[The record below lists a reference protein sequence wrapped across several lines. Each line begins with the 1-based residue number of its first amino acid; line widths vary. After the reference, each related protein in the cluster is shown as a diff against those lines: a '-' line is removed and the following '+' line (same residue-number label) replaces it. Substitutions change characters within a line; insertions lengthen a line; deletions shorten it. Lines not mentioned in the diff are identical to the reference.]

1 MTLSQLSSTIPKRP
15 RLGCDPCRNP
25 RTLHQPSAPA
35 PDGLNCLNFRGSTD
49 SIATPPARTT
59 ALVAMQPPDRRL
71 FQEILLDILR
81 LHPEGLS
88 EYALLQR
95 LRQDSRVD
103 FESERLDRPED
114 LFRVHFLLFHHLYVL
129 RDELR
134 STQRGELEIQPL
146 NIRWRL
152 PLGEAGNAADG
163 VDTEGALACPDPLAD
178 YYRDLTHLA
187 ATTGADVDRL
197 LGQFWARFER
207 YDRRAEALSVLEL
220 DSEAD
225 AASIQCQYR
234 RLAMRHHP
242 DRGGDPAR
250 LQAINAAMAILA
262 PRKPSV

>member
-1 MTLSQLSSTIPKRP
+1 MILAAIHERFVET
-15 RLGCDPCRNP
+15 
-25 RTLHQPSAPA
+25 SAPA
-35 PDGLNCLNFRGSTD
+35 PCGLNRLNFGGSTD
-49 SIATPPARTT
+49 SIAILPARTT
-59 ALVAMQPPDRRL
+59 VLVAMQPPDRRL

-95 LRQDSRVD
+95 LRQDSRVG
-103 FESERLDRPED
+103 FESERLDSSKD

-134 STQRGELEIQPL
+134 AAQKGELEIQPL

-152 PLGEAGNAADG
+152 PVDEAGNTADSI
-163 VDTEGALACPDPLAD
+163 DTAGALARPDPLAD
-178 YYRDLTHLA
+178 YYRDLNHLA
-187 ATTGADVDRL
+187 ATTPADVDRL
-197 LGQFWARFER
+197 LGQFWTRFGR

-220 DSEAD
+220 GAQAD
-225 AASIQCQYR
+225 AASIQRQYR

-242 DRGGDPAR
+242 DRGGDPTR

-262 PRKPSV
+262 PRKPVA